1 MQYIALQCSVNSIL
15 SVLNPEYQNFLRRCI
30 FSELLIYPFSSK
42 RSPFVIISLHNP
54 HNSNWFHDHLTPPPK
69 KVYKKCSLWCPDVPV
84 SSQCQSVVECL
95 LLHKNS
101 HRLSRYLA
109 WTWSHW
115 YLSGTTAPVC
125 GHSHCSV
132 QFWHWH
138 WSVSIFC
145 DIMNK

>member
-15 SVLNPEYQNFLRRCI
+15 SVLNPEYQNFLKRCI

-42 RSPFVIISLHNP
+42 RSPFCHNIILIILIGFMTTWPLH
-54 HNSNWFHDHLTPPPK
+54 PK
-69 KVYKKCSLWCPDVPV
+69 KFIIKCSLWCPDVPV
-84 SSQCQSVVECL
+84 SSQCQSVAECL